1 MALKAYVVV
10 ATGIVLLALS
20 STAAMAECGVTVDF
34 PALHIPPA
42 QAPDEHNAGTRAP
55 DEPRP
60 VGAVLETRPKLDW
73 AAAPA
78 FEQQTRAVNAK
89 TTTPIS
95 VSVITDGLERP
106 WGMAFLPNGQLL
118 VTEKC
123 GRMLTVTRDGKK
135 SAPITGLPKIFSYV
149 DAGLFDVALDSDFST
164 NRRVFFSY
172 VEMHDQGANSLV
184 VSSAILSPDASG
196 LSDVKKLFSGPD
208 YKVIGHYGGRMMVTP
223 DHKLLVAVGDH
234 FLPPARVKSQDIDS
248 AFGKLLRINFDGSI
262 PTDNPFSDVTGAERA
277 IWALGLRNVEGLAY
291 DATGDLWAADI
302 GPWTGDE
309 INKIASGHN
318 YGWPLVSYG
327 NEYTGKLI
335 NGGRTQW
342 PGTDQPIYYW
352 DPTIAPSGIT
362 FYSGDLI
369 PEWKGN
375 LFVTALTGQH
385 LARLI
390 FKNGYVVGEERLLQD
405 MHNRFRAVTQGPDG
419 ALWVLT
425 DSLNGR
431 LLRLAPAS
439 K

>member
-1 MALKAYVVV
+1 MALKTCVV
-10 ATGIVLLALS
+10 AAASLFFLVFSNT
-20 STAAMAECGVTVDF
+20 AMAECGVTVNF
-34 PALHIPPA
+34 RALNIPPA
-42 QAPDEHNAGTRAP
+42 QAPDEHNAGARAP

-60 VGAVLETRPKLDW
+60 AGAVLETRPKLDW
-73 AAAPA
+73 AATPA
-78 FEQQTRAVNAK
+78 FDQQTRAVAVK
-89 TTTPIS
+89 TKTPIS

-106 WGMAFLPNGQLL
+106 WGMAFLPNGKLL

-123 GRMLTVTRDGKK
+123 GRMRTVTQDGKK
-135 SAPITGLPKIFSYV
+135 SAPIAGLPKIFSYV
-149 DAGLFDVALDSDFST
+149 DAGLFDIVLDTDFAT
-164 NRRVFFSY
+164 NRRIFFSY

-184 VSSAILSPDASG
+184 VSSAILSPDEAS
-196 LSDVKKLFSGPD
+196 LSDVKKLFIGPD

-223 DHKLLVAVGDH
+223 DRKLLIAVGDH
-234 FLPPARVKSQDIDS
+234 FLPPARIKSQDIDS
-248 AFGKLLRINFDGSI
+248 TFGKLIRINFDGTI
-262 PTDNPFSDVTGAERA
+262 PDDNPYAGVKGAERA
-277 IWALGLRNVEGLAY
+277 IWAVGLRNVEGLAY
-291 DATGDLWAADI
+291 DGNGALWASDI

-309 INKIASGHN
+309 IDKIAPAHN

-352 DPTIAPSGIT
+352 DPTIAPSGIA
-362 FYSGDLI
+362 FYTGDLI
-369 PEWKGN
+369 PEWHN
-375 LFVTALTGQH
+375 SLFVTALTGQH
-385 LARLI
+385 VARLI

-405 MHNRFRAVTQGPDG
+405 QHNRFRAIAQGPDG

-431 LLRLAPAS
+431 LLRLAPA

>member
-1 MALKAYVVV
+1 MIQNFFAPAAAGL
-10 ATGIVLLALS
+10 ILLALS
-20 STAAMAECGVTVDF
+20 GSAAMAECGVTVNF
-34 PALHIPPA
+34 PSLHIPPA
-42 QAPDEHNAGTRAP
+42 QAPDEHNAGIRAP

-60 VGAVLETRPKLDW
+60 EGTVLETRPKLDW
-73 AAAPA
+73 AAPPA
-78 FEQQTRAVNAK
+78 FEQQTRAVAIK
-89 TTTPIS
+89 TKTPIS
-95 VSVITDGLERP
+95 VSVVADGLERP
-106 WGMAFLPNGQLL
+106 WAMAFLPNGRLL

-123 GRMLTVTRDGKK
+123 GRMRVITQDGKK
-135 SAPITGLPKIFSYV
+135 GAPIDGLPKVFAYV
-149 DAGLFDVALDSDFST
+149 DAGLFDVVLDPDFPT
-164 NRRVFFSY
+164 TRRIFFSY

-184 VSSAILSPDASG
+184 VDSAILAKDEDRIF
-196 LSDVKKLFSGPD
+196 DVKRLFSGPD
-208 YKVIGHYGGRMMVTP
+208 YKVIGHYGGRMIVTA
-223 DHKLLVAVGDH
+223 DRKLLVAVGDH

-248 AFGKLLRINFDGSI
+248 AFGKLIRINFDGTI
-262 PTDNPFSDVTGAERA
+262 PADNPYADVTGAERS

-291 DATGDLWAADI
+291 DKNGELWASDI

-309 INKIASGHN
+309 INKIAAAHN

-362 FYSGDLI
+362 FYSASLI
-369 PEWKGN
+369 PEWRGD

-385 LARLI
+385 LARLT

-405 MHNRFRAVTQGPDG
+405 LHNRFRAVTQGPDG

-431 LLRLAPAS
+431 LLRLAPAG